1 MVMKRLSD
9 QNAKHEY
16 RPMVTMLRMTC
27 LQRPGRWSTI
37 SCLLA
42 VGFVIIGMAI
52 PRLALA
58 ETPADQASSEA
69 ASVLPKD
76 SPKLES
82 EDSWVESALTNY
94 GPWLLFGLLMASG
107 VGMALGEDAF
117 IIPAGFLMERELM
130 PFWWTIAAAYF
141 GVVFADTLWMLV
153 VRQFSGTIMR
163 FRFFRRMFHPRRIL
177 EIKYKFDRWGTW
189 VVVLSRFIPFSRT
202 PVFTAAGLARMK
214 IWKFMIAESL
224 SALPVVGMQLGFGW
238 LISKGVSMTAKQKH
252 VQETIFFSI
261 ILAII
266 LVMFWFWWRRKK
278 LKIKAPRAPAAWLR
292 EVMGPTA
299 HRSISKSDS

>member
-1 MVMKRLSD
+1 
-9 QNAKHEY
+9 
-16 RPMVTMLRMTC
+16 MTR

-42 VGFVIIGMAI
+42 VGFVILGMGI
-52 PRLALA
+52 PRVVAA
-58 ETPADQASSEA
+58 QTPAQQAVSEA
-69 ASVLPKD
+69 APVPIE
-76 SPKLES
+76 ES
-82 EDSWVESALTNY
+82 SDPDGEDTWVKSALTNY

-117 IIPAGFLMERELM
+117 IIPAGFLMEQELM

-153 VRQFSGTIMR
+153 VRQFSGVIMR

-177 EIKYKFDRWGTW
+177 EVKYKFDRWGTW

-224 SALPVVGMQLGFGW
+224 SAITVVGMQLGFGW
-238 LISKGVSMTAKQKH
+238 LISKGVTSMTTKQQH
-252 VQETIFFSI
+252 IQETILASI

-266 LVMFWFWWRRKK
+266 LVMLWFWWRRKK

-292 EVMGPTA
+292 EVMGPTD
-299 HRSISKSDS
+299 HKGISNSDS

>member
-1 MVMKRLSD
+1 MSNG
-9 QNAKHEY
+9 QWS
-16 RPMVTMLRMTC
+16 TMPRMTR
-27 LQRPGRWSTI
+27 LQRPSRWSTI

-42 VGFVIIGMAI
+42 VGFVVLGMSI
-52 PRLALA
+52 PRLAIA
-58 ETPADQASSEA
+58 ETPAALAQSEA
-69 ASVLPKD
+69 APVPVVVE
-76 SPKLES
+76 ES
-82 EDSWVESALTNY
+82 SGLDDKDSWVKSALTNY

-117 IIPAGFLMERELM
+117 IIPAGFLMEQELM

-141 GVVFADTLWMLV
+141 GVVFADTLWMLI
-153 VRQFSGTIMR
+153 VRQFSGAIMR

-177 EIKYKFDRWGTW
+177 EVKYKFDRWGTW

-224 SALPVVGMQLGFGW
+224 SAVPVVGMQLGFGW
-238 LISKGVSMTAKQKH
+238 LISKGVTSMTTKQKH
-252 VQETIFFSI
+252 VQETILAAV
-261 ILAII
+261 ILTIV
-266 LVMFWFWWRRKK
+266 LVMLWFWWRRKK
-278 LKIKAPRAPAAWLR
+278 LRIKAPRAPAAWLR

-299 HRSISKSDS
+299 NKSIPKSDS